1 MAAVDKVEHAVAA
14 ENEAVSAA
22 AAAVAADRISD
33 RTEPAVAPCAGAGR
47 RPGVPTDLVPTQR

>member
-14 ENEAVSAA
+14 ENEAVSA